1 MKLQGLVRCFEYNNK
16 TYLEIKKNIEQVEFG
31 TSSDQKKIIRLAL
44 ACLMVSM
51 INNQKKYIFLLS
63 SSSSLANPDIHC
75 EPNLRVESSSKI
87 DYKEIVAAMI
97 LLDAEE
103 LFTKHAKEI
112 TESIITKASSIP
124 SSSLH
129 QFSLFDN
136 KNDRCCP

>member
-31 TSSDQKKIIRLAL
+31 TSSDQKKIIRLVL

-63 SSSSLANPDIHC
+63 SSSSLANRDIHC

-103 LFTKHAKEI
+103 LFTKHAREI
-112 TESIITKASSIP
+112 AESIITKASSIT
-124 SSSLH
+124 SSSLP
-129 QFSLFDN
+129 QFSLFNN